1 MSSSAHQ
8 DIRSKKIG
16 FVVNRRGGG
25 GKGGKTWD
33 SIEATIADRLS
44 EAKWK
49 VEYTQHSGHA
59 SDLARE
65 FVEAG
70 YQIIVAVG
78 GDGTISQVV
87 HGYML
92 AGGNAK
98 GCSIG
103 IISTG
108 TGGDFV
114 RTTRTPK
121 DPIDAF
127 DVILNNTPTLV
138 DVGHITCA
146 KTEQPSVKVEQHFIN
161 VCSVGISGAIVKRV
175 ESSSLAKLLSGRLIY
190 WIYTYLTGFFY
201 VAPRVK
207 YTLSEG
213 TADAERTKEEQVD
226 LYIMA
231 AANGRYIGGNMNVAP
246 QADLSDGKFDVVCLH
261 NLSLYDAVTKAGPA
275 LKTGS
280 LMNLPS
286 HQAFTERNG
295 RISMSPIKATDKVY
309 VEADGEVAGIL
320 PATWQIIPNGCRL
333 ILP

>member
-1 MSSSAHQ
+1 MSGAHN
-8 DIRSKKIG
+8 SETKKIG
-16 FVVNRRGGG
+16 FIVNRRGGG
-25 GKGGKTWD
+25 GQGGKTWD
-33 SIEATIADRLS
+33 KIEPTVAKRLS
-44 EAKWK
+44 QVKWK

-70 YQIIVAVG
+70 YHTVVAVG

-98 GCSIG
+98 GCAIG

-114 RTTRTPK
+114 RTTKTPK
-121 DPIDAF
+121 NPIAAL
-127 DVILNNTPTLV
+127 DVILNNEATLV

-146 KTEQPSVKVEQHFIN
+146 KAEQPSVTVEQYFIN
-161 VCSVGISGAIVKRV
+161 ICSVGISGAIIKRV
-175 ESSSLAKLLSGRLIY
+175 ESSKIAKLLSGRLVY
-190 WIYTYLTGFFY
+190 WIYTYLTGLTY

-213 TADAERTKEEQVD
+213 APDSEESKDQQLN

-231 AANGRYIGGNMNVAP
+231 VANGQYLGGNMHIAP
-246 QADLSDGKFDVVCLH
+246 KAEISDGKFDVVCLH
-261 NLSLYDAVTKAGPA
+261 NLSLFDAITKAGPA
-275 LKTGS
+275 LKSGN
-280 LMNLPS
+280 LMKLPAN
-286 HQAFTERNG
+286 QAFTQKNG
-295 RISMSPIKATDKVY
+295 KITMSPIKTSDTIY

-320 PATWQIIPNGCRL
+320 PATWQMIPNGCRM